1 MFLTSSTFLAQKQSV
16 YSKTFE
22 INENATAFLK
32 LSDGSV
38 DVEIELSTD
47 GKFHVDYDIDFKE
60 YPKRKRD
67 DILENIKV
75 EAKMID
81 NHIMLSN
88 ESNSTY
94 SSFSQKL
101 LSGLYKRKQAKKTK
115 YYQKSKDSLLKE
127 IKENILPKSFYID
140 FIEKSGAWNEKQKK
154 RSINKYNKRDKKRFQ
169 KRFTIK
175 IPSNLKLKINAENTT
190 VRINNNL
197 SNQLSIRLDK
207 GKIFVKSLKNKNN
220 IIKIKDGVFIA
231 EEIKGGK
238 LTLDN
243 VFKGQIGSLTNVNLD
258 TEFSNLEIGEIKK
271 IKEQKYAEG
280 GYVSGAGSGTSDSI
294 PARLSN
300 GEFVQKA
307 SAVDYY
313 GVDYMNAINNKK
325 IPKFA
330 MGGLVT
336 PTPINNAARSV
347 SKGIEPLSESV
358 SNQRIEVINVES
370 NFTKTQKQVKNVERA
385 ATY

>member
-271 IKEQKYAEG
+271 NNHFKGFKNEIIFHNFSDNFDEFNFTSEYSKLHYFKTDNNFLLSANGYNTMVTINDKIKKIANQK
-280 GYVSGAGSGTSDSI
+280 
-294 PARLSN
+294 N
-300 GEFVQKA
+300 GE
-307 SAVDYY
+307 
-313 GVDYMNAINNKK
+313 KK
-325 IPKFA
+325 IFF
-330 MGGLVT
+330 
-336 PTPINNAARSV
+336 
-347 SKGIEPLSESV
+347 E
-358 SNQRIEVINVES
+358 
-370 NFTKTQKQVKNVERA
+370 TKTNKNGNSGKINLDIIHGFI
-385 ATY
+385 YFH